1 MKLNRKGY
9 LIVEIIVA
17 SVLAMGIAFFLV
29 RLTISFSRKDED
41 IYKSISFTN
50 DKNII
55 TNKIMS
61 DFSLYTLYDISKEV
75 NAEKSIYVVKFTYLF
90 YGRTSEKTLT
100 IDKKNKTITYGDYSK
115 EIENALEIGDVS
127 IDINDNQSVSII
139 IPITNIYNDEDY
151 SIRLFVP
158 YSVKSTVSI
167 LSLGDYVSY
176 TPANTSYTTD
186 KSKTGY
192 TSTQTINPSELNL
205 WRVLKVNNDGSV
217 DLISEYTSSVAITFY
232 GKTGY
237 LNLVGY
243 LNELAKQYENSNYTK
258 GSRYFGYN
266 GQTEYITDDSKF
278 TTTAPWKC
286 ATGKSCNPVESQG
299 GGDTL
304 YTDDYNQLNT
314 ALGTRVAYKVGTSTA
329 TSYWVASR
337 YYYYDSSDETYHHWR
352 GRYIDS
358 LEGSNLYELD
368 SSKFYENSNSYAIRP
383 IVTLKSDLVITNGD
397 GSSSSPYQL
406 LNVSQ

>member
-61 DFSLYTLYDISKEV
+61 DFSFYTLYDISKEV
-75 NAEKSIYVVKFTYLF
+75 NAEKSIYIVKFTYLF
-90 YGRTSEKTLT
+90 YEKTSEKTLT
-100 IDKKNKTITYGDYSK
+100 IDKKNKTITYGNYSK
-115 EIENALEIGDVS
+115 KIENALKIGDVS

-158 YSVKSTVSI
+158 YSVKSTMSI

-176 TPANTSYTTD
+176 TPTSTSYTTD
-186 KSKTGY
+186 TSKTGY
-192 TSTQTINPSELNL
+192 SSTQIINPSELNL
-205 WRVLKVNNDGSV
+205 WRVLKKNADGSV
-217 DLISEYTSSVAITFY
+217 DLISEYTSSVSIYFK

-237 LNLVGY
+237 KNFVGY
-243 LNELAKQYENSNYTK
+243 LNLLAKQYENSNYTK

-278 TTTAPWKC
+278 TNPAPWTSS
-286 ATGKSCNPVESQG
+286 TGSSTVESQG

-304 YTDDYNQLNT
+304 YRDDYNQLKKE
-314 ALGTRVAYKVGTSTA
+314 LGTRVAHKVGTSTA

-337 YYYYDSSDETYHHWR
+337 YYIYDSATLYYWN
-352 GRYIDS
+352 GRNIDTSGS
-358 LEGSNLYELD
+358 LSKLYLYGCSD
-368 SSKFYENSNSYAIRP
+368 SSFLGYGNSYALRP
-383 IVTLKSDLVITNGD
+383 IVTLKSDLVITDGD
-397 GSSSSPYQL
+397 GTNSSPYRL

>member
-176 TPANTSYTTD
+176 TPSSTSYTTD

-217 DLISEYTSSVAITFY
+217 DLISEYTSSVDIYFK

-237 LNLVGY
+237 LNFVGY
-243 LNELAKQYENSNYTK
+243 LNLLAKQYENSNYTK
-258 GSRYFGYN
+258 ESRYFGYN
-266 GQTEYITDDSKF
+266 GQTEYITDESKF
-278 TTTAPWKC
+278 TNPAPWTSST
-286 ATGKSCNPVESQG
+286 ADNSNESQG

-337 YYYYDSSDETYHHWR
+337 YYYYNSATYYYWGGRRVNASGSLRSIILYDYIGSSFSE
-352 GRYIDS
+352 S
-358 LEGSNLYELD
+358 
-368 SSKFYENSNSYAIRP
+368 SNSYAIRP
-383 IVTLKSDLVITNGD
+383 IVTLKSDLVITDGD

>member
-61 DFSLYTLYDISKEV
+61 DFSFYTLYDISKEV
-75 NAEKSIYVVKFTYLF
+75 NDEKSIYVVKFTYLF
-90 YGRTSEKTLT
+90 YRKTSEKTLT

-139 IPITNIYNDEDY
+139 IPIKNIYNDEDY

-158 YSVKSTVSI
+158 YSVKSTMSI

-176 TPANTSYTTD
+176 TPTSTSYTTD
-186 KSKTGY
+186 TSKTGY
-192 TSTQTINPSELNL
+192 SSTQTINPSELNL
-205 WRVLKVNNDGSV
+205 WRVLKKNDDGSV
-217 DLISEYTSSVAITFY
+217 DLISEYTSSVSIYFKS
-232 GKTGY
+232 KTGYKNFVGY
-237 LNLVGY
+237 LNL
-243 LNELAKQYENSNYTK
+243 LAKQYENSNYTK

-278 TTTAPWKC
+278 TNPAPW
-286 ATGKSCNPVESQG
+286 TNSTSDNSNESQG

-304 YTDDYNQLNT
+304 YIDDYNQLNT
-314 ALGTRVAYKVGTSTA
+314 ALGKMIAYKVGTSTA

-337 YYYYDSSDETYHHWR
+337 YYYYNSATRYDWR
-352 GRYIDS
+352 ARYIDTS
-358 LEGSNLYELD
+358 VPIYHSPLYYY
-368 SSKFYENSNSYAIRP
+368 SSNSFNELSYNHVLRP
-383 IVTLKSDLVITNGD
+383 IVTLKSDLVITDGD
-397 GSSSSPYQL
+397 GTSSSPYRL